1 MPDLSENFKA
11 VYDKLHTLAEQHFR
25 RQSSASTLQAT
36 ALVHEVYLRFAELDM
51 AAINDTE
58 HLMAVAATAM
68 RQILVD
74 RARRRKADKRG
85 GGWDRITLNDSIL
98 SPQGAVCDVLAVDD
112 MITRLNELSPRQARV
127 VEMRVFTAMTVPEV
141 AHALGVSVATVE
153 KDWRKARAWM
163 RLELSRASTE

>member
-1 MPDLSENFKA
+1 MTGLSENFQA
-11 VYDKLHTLAEQHFR
+11 AYDKLHALAEHYFR

-51 AAINDTE
+51 DAINDGE

-85 GGWDRITLNDSIL
+85 GGWDRITLDDNIL
-98 SPQGAVCDVLAVDD
+98 SPEGATCDVLAVDD
-112 MITRLNELSPRQARV
+112 MITRLDELCPRQARV
-127 VEMRVFTAMTVPEV
+127 VEMRVFSAMTVTEV
-141 AHALGVSVATVE
+141 ARALGVSVATVE
-153 KDWRKARAWM
+153 KDWRMARAWM
-163 RLELSRASTE
+163 RVELSRARSG